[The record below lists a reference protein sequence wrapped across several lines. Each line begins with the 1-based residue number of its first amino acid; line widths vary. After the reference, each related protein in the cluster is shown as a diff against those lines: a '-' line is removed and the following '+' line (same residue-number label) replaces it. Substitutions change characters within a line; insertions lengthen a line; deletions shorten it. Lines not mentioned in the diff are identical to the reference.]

1 MRDYLAWRLAFGVT
15 TPSTNTVV
23 QPEYDDMRP
32 AGVTNHLARM
42 VIADDP
48 VTSDADFEKQLEAID
63 KSLEDAVDRVMDAKP
78 NAFIL
83 GISALSVWGGT
94 LEWGEEL
101 KRRVRKV
108 AGWDIPVAI
117 ASDAVAAGL
126 KAHGIKR
133 KIAIMEPYYPCI
145 EPRLNAVL
153 GAYGYEVVR
162 YLPHA
167 RQEPGLLFRADRPGH
182 DQGGP
187 LDRRAGCRGDR
198 GLRRQPALR
207 PAGRRSRTVARQAR
221 AADQCDDL
229 LARAQDQR
237 ASPTRS
243 TATARCWRDFRGT
256 RHRRDASRAT
266 SGQRAAAKPGHG
278 PSTQTCQSQAG
289 RRHEAGELQRPYCGR
304 AEQPQRPGGRTGRRH
319 GRHARLRATSQ

>member
-48 VTSDADFEKQLEAID
+48 VTSDADFERQLEAID
-63 KSLEDAVDRVMDAKP
+63 KSLESAVDRVMDAKP

-83 GISALSVWGGT
+83 GISALAVWGGSI
-94 LEWGEEL
+94 EWGEEL

-108 AGWDIPVAI
+108 AGWDIPISI

-153 GAYGYEVVR
+153 GAHGYEIVR
-162 YLPHA
+162 VCHMRGKSPASYSVLSAQDMIKAIRSIDGPDVEAIVAFGANLPFA
-167 RQEPGLLFRADRPGH
+167 KLADEAERWLGKPVIAVNIATYWH
-182 DQGGP
+182 
-187 LDRRAGCRGDR
+187 
-198 GLRRQPALR
+198 ALR
-207 PAGRRSRTVARQAR
+207 HSGI
-221 AADQCDDL
+221 DDRMDGFTRL
-229 LARAQDQR
+229 LAE
-237 ASPTRS
+237 
-243 TATARCWRDFRGT
+243 
-256 RHRRDASRAT
+256 H
-266 SGQRAAAKPGHG
+266 
-278 PSTQTCQSQAG
+278 
-289 RRHEAGELQRPYCGR
+289 
-304 AEQPQRPGGRTGRRH
+304 
-319 GRHARLRATSQ
+319 

>member
-48 VTSDADFEKQLEAID
+48 VTSDADFERQLEAID
-63 KSLEDAVDRVMDAKP
+63 KSLEDAVARVMDAKP

-94 LEWGEEL
+94 IEWGEDL

-126 KAHGIKR
+126 KAHGIKK
-133 KIAIMEPYYPCI
+133 KIAIMEPYYPVHRAA
-145 EPRLNAVL
+145 PRTACS
-153 GAYGYEVVR
+153 A
-162 YLPHA
+162 PTA
-167 RQEPGLLFRADRPGH
+167 T
-182 DQGGP
+182 
-187 LDRRAGCRGDR
+187 
-198 GLRRQPALR
+198 
-207 PAGRRSRTVARQAR
+207 RSSASATCAAR
-221 AADQCDDL
+221 A
-229 LARAQDQR
+229 
-237 ASPTRS
+237 
-243 TATARCWRDFRGT
+243 
-256 RHRRDASRAT
+256 RRRI
-266 SGQRAAAKPGHG
+266 P
-278 PSTQTCQSQAG
+278 C
-289 RRHEAGELQRPYCGR
+289 
-304 AEQPQRPGGRTGRRH
+304 
-319 GRHARLRATSQ
+319 